1 MGGRDEAT
9 NELGLAHDIEHM
21 LFMGTLTIIGRRRQ
35 PR

>member
-9 NELGLAHDIEHM
+9 NGFGLAHDIEHM
-21 LFMGTLTIIGRRRQ
+21 LFMGTLTIGRRRQ